1 MDKNSQMKMDD
12 NKHKGRWLLLGLV
25 IFFAIP
31 VALVIAMIKYDW
43 RPSTISVEGQL
54 ITPPQLIQLDTS
66 LQSSNGKPFTKE
78 VWQDHWTMLYVA
90 EDCAQQ
96 CQVRIKDMRQLHVSL
111 AQDIPR
117 MQRVLVTAQQDI
129 SQLQAIYPEM
139 FILHQPAPAVKSLLL
154 QLKNI
159 NNQQDDFMVIVDPF
173 GNAMMLYSNKIEAIK
188 IRKDITRLLKF
199 ASAA

>member
-1 MDKNSQMKMDD
+1 MDKNAQMKMDD

-139 FILHQPAPAVKSLLL
+139 FILHQPAPVVKSLLL

-159 NNQQDDFMVIVDPF
+159 NNQQDNFMVIVDPF